1 MDKKDFLERTSMGGL
16 VDEDRQLLLDT
27 IEQGFSIE
35 DAALMQLQFRTSLL
49 FSMHHKMIAESIGAL
64 VKMKKWTSL
73 MEIFRSLPGDII
85 DASNGTDAE
94 KVWKEWATEMSAF
107 MGMSQK
113 NRKMALKLV
122 IENSEGDDGGVR

>member
-1 MDKKDFLERTSMGGL
+1 
-16 VDEDRQLLLDT
+16 
-27 IEQGFSIE
+27 
-35 DAALMQLQFRTSLL
+35 
-49 FSMHHKMIAESIGAL
+49 
-64 VKMKKWTSL
+64 